1 MVTEKS
7 GYIGSSNWA
16 EDYFT
21 DTAGMCIVF
30 EPDTSVKPVGKTK
43 AKNLVQQMED
53 IFQRDWKSSLSKY
66 LL

>member
-1 MVTEKS
+1 MVTEKA

-30 EPDTSVKPVGKTK
+30 EPDTGVKTVGKK
-43 AKNLVQQMED
+43 SKKNLVEQMEE